1 MNKFSLKGRVGKQTV
16 MSAITVV
23 AIALLIVANVAFAYL
38 GQTKMLFA
46 DLTPEGLYTLS
57 DGMIEEC
64 SFVDGLTK
72 LDNNGDVQKVE
83 ILFCTDPDN
92 LLGSQVTRVPYY
104 MAVALGNK
112 FENIE
117 VDYVNIAI
125 NPMAVSE
132 FKTTSLSTI
141 KPSDIIVSYGGSYLI
156 ASVESF
162 WGVNSDE
169 VFVSYNGEYRMAS
182 ILKSLTAVERP
193 SVCFVTNHGE
203 EYYDIKNPTSEMSK
217 RLAAFYDLL
226 VQRGFEVKTLDL
238 SEESIPEDC
247 VLLVIN
253 NPTEDFEIG
262 SLDSLYDFSETDKI
276 DEYLTKNAGA
286 ILVTKSPEV
295 KLTRLEQLM
304 REWGIEFCDG
314 VVKDTAANG
323 GALAGADG
331 TGALST
337 DIIGKYVTDED
348 SYAYSVYEEYATLSS
363 APRFVIQNT
372 GYVKCAFDEADS
384 RREDTNFRANRVYS
398 KFLTSSLT
406 SRAYVND
413 GRDLASRGVM
423 DLVAVTTRT
432 QLDGYTSNYT
442 YSYVAAAHSA
452 NFLSSDVI
460 GNASYANYDIVS
472 ALINNISRV
481 DDYASISLGGVSP
494 NSSSYG
500 GKMLR
505 SEAITATGAE
515 IYSPDWS
522 EIIKVNRAITATEL
536 FVFPIICAIA
546 PITALIVGIVVR
558 IKRKFL

>member
-1 MNKFSLKGRVGKQTV
+1 MNKISVKGRVVGQTA
-16 MSAITVV
+16 MSVITVL

-64 SFVDGLTK
+64 SFVDTLTR
-72 LDNNGDVQKVE
+72 LDDDGDVQKIE

-92 LLGSQVTRVPYY
+92 LLASQVTRVPYY

-117 VDYVNIAI
+117 VDYVNVGL
-125 NPMAVSE
+125 NPMAVSQY
-132 FKTTSLSTI
+132 KTTSLSTI
-141 KPSDIIVSYGGSYLI
+141 EPSDIIVSYGGSYLI

-162 WGVNSDE
+162 WGVNSNE

-203 EYYDIKNPTSEMSK
+203 EYYDVENPASKMSE

-226 VQRGFEVKTLDL
+226 VHRGFEVKTLDL
-238 SEESIPEDC
+238 SEENIPEDC
-247 VLLVIN
+247 VLLIVN
-253 NPTEDFEIG
+253 NPTRDFEIG
-262 SLDSLYDFSETDKI
+262 SLDSLYDFSECDKI

-286 ILVTKSPEV
+286 MLVTKSPDV
-295 KLTRLEQLM
+295 KLEILEQLM
-304 REWGIEFCDG
+304 REWGIEFCEG
-314 VVKDTAANG
+314 IVTDTSANG
-323 GALAGADG
+323 GAISGAEG
-331 TGALST
+331 SNSPSAN
-337 DIIGKYVTDED
+337 IIGKYVTDEN
-348 SYAYSVYEEYATLSS
+348 SYAYAVYEEYASLVS
-363 APRFVIQNT
+363 APRFVISNT
-372 GYVKCAFDEADS
+372 GYVKCSFGESTS
-384 RREDTNFRANRVYS
+384 RREDTNFRANRIYS
-398 KFLTSSLT
+398 KFLTSST
-406 SRAYVND
+406 TARAH
-413 GRDLASRGVM
+413 ASGELVGLGAM

-442 YSYVAAAHSA
+442 YSYVVAAHSA
-452 NFLSSDVI
+452 DFLSSDVI
-460 GNASYANYDIVS
+460 ANASYANYDIVS

-505 SEAITATGAE
+505 SEAITTTGAE
-515 IYSPDWS
+515 IYSSDWS
-522 EIIKVNRAITATEL
+522 EIIKVNKAITATEITI
-536 FVFPIICAIA
+536 FTIACAVA
-546 PITALIVGIVVR
+546 PIVALAVGIVVR
-558 IKRKFL
+558 VKRKFL